1 MVSLNF
7 ISFENAL
14 RRALFV
20 SNKINNN
27 FFVAWIEGFAIMV
40 AVAVVATVGSLV
52 DWKKEVQFVISR
64 AKSDAKN
71 IVSYNSPLTMNTF

>member
-1 MVSLNF
+1 MVS
-7 ISFENAL
+7 FEFYFFAKCV
-14 RRALFV
+14 RDGALFY
-20 SNKINNN
+20 SQIKLIR
-27 FFVAWIEGFAIMV
+27 FFVAWIEGAAIMV

-71 IVSYNSPLTMNTF
+71 IVSCNSLLTI